1 MAISR
6 AMIQRRFAA
15 AFALALRQAAAAGP
29 RLRWAARAAR
39 RWLRAAS
46 RFVPLTPLGVAS
58 LLALLLTSWIN
69 GLPLLFSASPADG
82 GGHPDRIVQVLC
94 LGGLAMLLLC
104 FLLVLTTTGWLLAR
118 MPAAEEALILEAGT
132 PLRTGFRLGR
142 PSRNALIRIAVAW
155 EELPH
160 VRAELLP
167 ARGGTEER
175 ATAAARDYWDSV
187 LRCFT
192 VSDVFGLTRL
202 AIRRRF
208 PQVVRCLPE
217 FSAAPQFTLP
227 VQYQPGDQIGHPE
240 GQPVGD
246 FVEMRRY
253 AAGDPL
259 KLILWKAYART
270 GKVLV
275 RAPERAVSP
284 TQRTL
289 AYLVAGPG
297 DEPSAGI
304 ARSALASDALG
315 TEVVFS
321 ADGAAHPAAAR
332 SEAIDQILFS
342 VRDRHDGAVGLDRFL
357 GQGESAGTAAC
368 VLFIPCRRGAWLERA
383 VGALLAH
390 RGPFQAVLGL
400 DGPPLADARSPWWRR
415 LLLHASIGEQPRAG
429 EIRAIRKALRKAACE
444 VLVVQ
449 RRSEDVSWND
459 DGEE

>member
-1 MAISR
+1 MAISP
-6 AMIQRRFAA
+6 AVSQRRVAKP
-15 AFALALRQAAAAGP
+15 FALLLRLGAAAG
-29 RLRWAARAAR
+29 RGLRRAARATWPA
-39 RWLRAAS
+39 LRVAGGL
-46 RFVPLTPLGVAS
+46 VPLTPLGMFA
-58 LLALLLTSWIN
+58 
-69 GLPLLFSASPADG
+69 LPLLLLVAWVYG
-82 GGHPDRIVQVLC
+82 GEHPDLIVQSLYI
-94 LGGLAMLLLC
+94 GGLAMILLC
-104 FLLVLTTTGWLLAR
+104 FLLVLATMGRLLLAR
-118 MPAAEEALILEAGT
+118 KPAAEGALVLEAGT

-142 PSRNALIRIAVAW
+142 FSRNPLVRIAVAW
-155 EELPH
+155 EEFAA

-167 ARGGTEER
+167 APGGTEEQ
-175 ATAAARDYWDSV
+175 ATAAARDYQDSI

-208 PQVVRCLPE
+208 VQVVRCLPE
-217 FSAAPQFTLP
+217 VSATPQFTLP

-253 AAGDPL
+253 VAGDPL

-275 RAPERAVSP
+275 RAPERAVNP
-284 TQRTL
+284 TTKTL

-304 ARSALASDALG
+304 ARSALASRALG
-315 TEVVFS
+315 TEVTFS
-321 ADGAAHPAAAR
+321 ADGAAHPVTSP

-342 VRDRHDGAVGLDRFL
+342 AREAHNGGTGLDRFL

-368 VLFIPCRRGAWLERA
+368 VLFIPGRRGAWLA
-383 VGALLAH
+383 HTVAALRAH

-400 DGPPLADARSPWWRR
+400 DGPPLPDQRWPWWLR
-415 LLLHASIGEQPRAG
+415 LFLRPLAEKQPRAA
-429 EIRAIRKALRKAACE
+429 EIREIRNAFRQAACE
-444 VLVVQ
+444 VAVVDRHSGSVCWQ
-449 RRSEDVSWND
+449 DN
-459 DGEE
+459 GEG